1 VLVAISQTTLL
12 LRLEPN
18 HHNPGSATN
27 PTTFQHV
34 CFVVFVALIA
44 PNSNLRMMIL
54 FIHWNVL
61 RSLTTIL
68 LEDYQ
73 RTFGVFASEVG
84 WEVQAG
90 VKNTPYTAKRK
101 EAFVRRSNWSMG
113 QFDIGESYTILDD
126 ALYEFSIAR
135 VQNQSNAEQPRNYN
149 FSSRVAKELNEYFQP
164 QLQKK
169 FNCSTPCCEA
179 CGFELNW
186 GKHMNDLFSSA
197 ITPHSHQN
205 HNKAQYVGR
214 TVRKKSMTK
223 MNAGA
228 DFSSKLKIGAVHQQ
242 ESKYTFCE
250 SISIMICWSLTQE
263 EMLVT
268 R

>member
-1 VLVAISQTTLL
+1 
-12 LRLEPN
+12 
-18 HHNPGSATN
+18 
-27 PTTFQHV
+27 
-34 CFVVFVALIA
+34 
-44 PNSNLRMMIL
+44 
-54 FIHWNVL
+54 L

-101 EAFVRRSNWSMG
+101 EAFVRRSNLSVG

-126 ALYEFSIAR
+126 ALYEFAVAR

-164 QLQKK
+164 QLQKN

-179 CGFELNW
+179 CGFELKW

-197 ITPHSHQN
+197 ISPHSHQN
-205 HNKAQYVGR
+205 QNKAQYVGR
-214 TVRKKSMTK
+214 TVRKKSVTK

-228 DFSSKLKIGAVHQQ
+228 DFSSKLKTTQIGVVKQQ
-242 ESKYTFCE
+242 ESKCTFCE
-250 SISIMICWSLTQE
+250 DEGVNFNHDLLVPHTGGNTCDSIKLMAAVEVNGSDVCATLQKEESVCCPLRARTGTSLTPQPHTNDI
-263 EMLVT
+263 LQNVQKF
-268 R
+268 